1 MPPSD
6 QPEKQSSK
14 KPAPDNDFIPLAE
27 PDTAQRPRPKAP
39 RPAPAQGAG
48 AAAGASRP
56 VLKPAVQP
64 AAKQAA
70 AARHVSSAVEVVE
83 DSGEGGV
90 PWFHQHVV
98 WGVVAGAG
106 AIALAGVLLGSLPIK
121 VAAVVLALTI
131 LQGLWRGCAEIVG
144 FVVGMA
150 VAALV
155 APALGR
161 AFEGVVAS
169 VLGTAGIVNRVMSV
183 VLVALVITAVIGV
196 AGSVV
201 AKRHLKKRPG
211 LRAYDKYAGAGL
223 GLVEGCL
230 VALLVLWV
238 PAALRPVAEIAM
250 ANDREMEEWA
260 ARGGEPAART
270 APSWAGELLEFA
282 DSTKSSFVGGLVES
296 TNPLPDSRL
305 LSLASDFSAI
315 SRDEEAMGELL
326 QSEPIQ
332 RMENLP
338 SVQHAIETIK
348 GDPELSGL
356 VGEGGVT
363 PEAIMAFFSS
373 DTMLKVLDGTTIVE
387 DSAPLVTDLERV
399 IREVKQ
405 RMDQRKG
412 GGG

>member
-1 MPPSD
+1 M
-6 QPEKQSSK
+6 
-14 KPAPDNDFIPLAE
+14 
-27 PDTAQRPRPKAP
+27 
-39 RPAPAQGAG
+39 
-48 AAAGASRP
+48 SRP
-56 VLKPAVQP
+56 VAQP
-64 AAKQAA
+64 AAKQAP
-70 AARHVSSAVEVVE
+70 AARHVSSAVEVE
-83 DSGEGGV
+83 EERGEGGA

-98 WGVVAGAG
+98 WGVVAGAA
-106 AIALAGVLLGSLPIK
+106 AIALAGLLLGSLPIK

-131 LQGLWRGCAEIVG
+131 LQGLWRGCAEIIG

-155 APALGR
+155 APSLGR
-161 AFEGVVAS
+161 GLEGVVAS

-196 AGSVV
+196 AGSVL
-201 AKRHLKKRPG
+201 AKKYLKQRPG

-238 PAALRPVAEIAM
+238 PVALRPVAEISM

-260 ARGGEPAART
+260 ARGGEPAAPT

-282 DSTKSSFVGGLVES
+282 DKTESSFVGGLVES

-348 GDPELSGL
+348 GDSELSGL

-373 DTMLKVLDGTTIVE
+373 DTMLKVLDETTIVE

-399 IREVKQ
+399 IREVKA
-405 RMDQRKG
+405 RMDQRKSG
-412 GGG
+412 GG